1 MNVIKKQLLNLINK
15 QWEIYFSMNNKK
27 EAKQE
32 LIMFEKELLNMNSDL
47 VKETLGLKKILVRK
61 SNYLLF
67 SLAKFH
73 SDWRKK

>member
-1 MNVIKKQLLNLINK
+1 
-15 QWEIYFSMNNKK
+15 MNNKK

-32 LIMFEKELLNMNSDL
+32 LIMFEKALLNLNSGL
-47 VKETLGLKKILVRK
+47 VKEIPGLKKILVRK

-67 SLAKFH
+67 SLAKIH